1 MRWLTAFL
9 RDRRQRV
16 VCQQTFSNWEPIVS
30 GVPQGALLSPILFLL
45 YINDL
50 PARLKSTVKL
60 FADDTKIYRTISSEE
75 DAAKLQHDLN
85 MLAAWSDTWHMN
97 FNADKCAVVQVKK
110 GSNYVYTL
118 NGKELASVK
127 QQKDLGLLVSS
138 NLMPRNHIETIC
150 SKVNRKTGM
159 TKRCFMNKSQKQMT
173 KIYETV
179 SRPVLE
185 YASTVWSPWLR
196 RILNSSKKRKTDL

>member
-1 MRWLTAFL
+1 MELKANSCAGSQHSCVTEYKELYANKPARNGSPLYQEYHKE
-9 RDRRQRV
+9 RYSRQH
-16 VCQQTFSNWEPIVS
+16 C
-30 GVPQGALLSPILFLL
+30 FLL
-45 YINDL
+45 YIQDL

-60 FADDTKIYRTISSEE
+60 FADDTKIYRTISSED

-97 FNADKCAVVQVKK
+97 FNKCAVVPVKR

-159 TKRCFMNKSQKQMT
+159 TKRCFMNKSQQ
-173 KIYETV
+173 
-179 SRPVLE
+179 
-185 YASTVWSPWLR
+185 
-196 RILNSSKKRKTDL
+196 

>member
-1 MRWLTAFL
+1 MTL
-9 RDRRQRV
+9 R
-16 VCQQTFSNWEPIVS
+16 
-30 GVPQGALLSPILFLL
+30 
-45 YINDL
+45 
-50 PARLKSTVKL
+50 
-60 FADDTKIYRTISSEE
+60 YRTISSEE

-97 FNADKCAVVQVKK
+97 FNADKCAVVGLHVKK

-138 NLMPRNHIETIC
+138 NLMHRNHIETIC

-159 TKRCFMNKSQKQMT
+159 TKRCFMNKSHDEK
-173 KIYETV
+173 
-179 SRPVLE
+179 
-185 YASTVWSPWLR
+185 LR
-196 RILNSSKKRKTDL
+196 NSLQTSS

>member
-1 MRWLTAFL
+1 
-9 RDRRQRV
+9 
-16 VCQQTFSNWEPIVS
+16 
-30 GVPQGALLSPILFLL
+30 
-45 YINDL
+45 
-50 PARLKSTVKL
+50 
-60 FADDTKIYRTISSEE
+60 
-75 DAAKLQHDLN
+75 

-97 FNADKCAVVQVKK
+97 SNADKCAVVQVKK

-138 NLMPRNHIETIC
+138 YLMPRNHIETIC

-159 TKRCFMNKSQKQMT
+159 TKRCFMNKSQQQMK

-179 SRPVLE
+179 SRAVLE
-185 YASTVWSPWLR
+185 YASTVWSPWLKKDIELLEYTQDRALRLGNTNHVYETLEER
-196 RILNSSKKRKTDL
+196 RNRAQLMDTYKYLNNYYKTPPERFFKENGERTR